1 MTGYFKG
8 RSETSVSSKST
19 NKNVLSVYVK
29 ILENAYS
36 DSDYWYL
43 TGNDFL
49 LDKLYDLDD
58 LDLLELRHDLCN
70 WAPNELEIFSGALES
85 DYSGSHDDL
94 LPKRIYLYGYL
105 MTLANQYL
113 DIDKRIAARLI
124 NINTDF
130 ISEGYLK
137 DKRLLEEIKKTLNS
151 VEIVPGIIGD
161 PTKCYM
167 DIVRFALIKNTI
179 QKLFD
184 AAN

>member
-8 RSETSVSSKST
+8 RSETNVRSKST
-19 NKNVLSVYVK
+19 NKNVLSVYIK

-43 TGNDFL
+43 IGNDLL
-49 LDKLYDLDD
+49 LDMLYDFDD
-58 LDLLELRHDLCN
+58 LDLFELSHDLCN
-70 WAPNELEIFSGALES
+70 WAPNELEIFAGALES

-113 DIDKRIAARLI
+113 DTDKRIAARLI

-137 DKRLLEEIKKTLNS
+137 DKILLEEIKKTLNNAES
-151 VEIVPGIIGD
+151 VRGIVGD
-161 PTKCYM
+161 PTKCYI
-167 DIVRFALIKNTI
+167 DIVRFALIKNII
-179 QKLFD
+179 QKLYD
-184 AAN
+184 AAI